1 VQIWDTAAKKPIKT
15 MEGQSG
21 RVGVLAWNGDV
32 VTSGS
37 YDGLIV
43 EHDVRTPSL
52 VLERRSVFHP
62 GEVSMK

>member
-21 RVGVLAWNGDV
+21 RVGVLAWNGVV

-43 EHDVRTPSL
+43 ERDVRTPSL
-52 VLERRSVFHP
+52 VLER
-62 GEVSMK
+62 